1 MGTSAELTDDLVI
14 REPRQ
19 ERTRQAWARI
29 LDAGVTLLEEG
40 GYEAFT
46 IAAVCERAQVAPRA
60 LYDRTTN
67 KDALFLAVYEH
78 GLARVVADQR
88 VFAESGRWAGL
99 APTELITEA
108 VTELTALFARHT
120 AFLKPILLLSG
131 VHPEILRRG
140 RAHVHAFGD
149 AFTAVLLTARDHIT
163 HPDPEAAAR
172 QCFATAFSACVVRT
186 AHGADFTG
194 PAVDHDTF
202 TAHLALS
209 AARTLL
215 ARTSGPGGR

>member
-1 MGTSAELTDDLVI
+1 MAGMGTSADLADDLTI

-46 IAAVCERAQVAPRA
+46 IAAVCERARVAPRA

-67 KDALFLAVYEH
+67 KEALFLAVYEH
-78 GLARVVADQR
+78 GIARVIADQR
-88 VFAESGRWAGL
+88 VFTESGRWDGL
-99 APTELITEA
+99 APAELITAA
-108 VTELTALFARHT
+108 VTELTALFARHA
-120 AFLKPILLLSG
+120 AFLKPILLLSAA
-131 VHPEILRRG
+131 HPEVLRRG
-140 RAHVHAFGD
+140 RSHVHAFGD
-149 AFTAVLLTARDHIT
+149 AFTAVLLTARDRIT

-172 QCFATAFSACVVRT
+172 QCFATALSACVVRT
-186 AHGADFTG
+186 AHGADFAA

-215 ARTSGPGGR
+215 APQPTP